1 MLFAIQYMC
10 DKCKYVQVITFLRKK
25 VKSFSES
32 PQYVI
37 CPKCRYK
44 KMERMFSGCTFH
56 IAETDGL
63 ISSKPD
69 SYFANAEWNAQR
81 NRKKKAED
89 AMEKLYYSNNKD
101 KVRTN
106 RMPDQKDL

>member
-10 DKCKYVQVITFLRKK
+10 DECKYAQVITFLRRK
-25 VKSFSES
+25 VKSFSDS

-37 CPKCRYK
+37 CPKCRSK

-56 IAETDGL
+56 VTESDGP

-81 NRKKKAED
+81 RLKKKAED
-89 AMEKLYYSNNKD
+89 AKEQSYYGKD
-101 KVRTN
+101 K
-106 RMPDQKDL
+106 K